1 MSSKNVV
8 LHVNVLNVVLKVQ
21 YISNSVR
28 SDQIRKKIIL
38 IST

>member
-8 LHVNVLNVVLKVQ
+8 LHVNVLNVVLKVHH
-21 YISNSVR
+21 ISEIR
-28 SDQIRKKIIL
+28 SDQKKIIL